1 MKLPIFQVDAFSD
14 QLLRGNPAAICPLTE
29 MLPEQL
35 MLSIARENNLS
46 ETAFLVGNDGEYR
59 IRWFTPAFEVPL
71 CGHATLASAVV
82 IREFL
87 EPGRDRVSFESASG
101 TLGVTYEQGW
111 YELDF
116 PADPAVEVN
125 AMPALTRSLGCE
137 PVEIRQSDYYFAV
150 FESEQQVRDLKPDF
164 ASMMELDKFGVIVTA
179 PGSDVDFVSRFFAPQ
194 AGINEDPVTG
204 SAHCT
209 LTPYWSDRLG
219 KDRLEARQISA
230 RGGSLRCTMR
240 GDRVGIAGQA
250 AVYMQGEI
258 RVPDIETGLI
268 RDQVVA
274 TGV

>member
-1 MKLPIFQVDAFSD
+1 
-14 QLLRGNPAAICPLTE
+14 
-29 MLPEQL
+29 
-35 MLSIARENNLS
+35 
-46 ETAFLVGNDGEYR
+46 
-59 IRWFTPAFEVPL
+59 
-71 CGHATLASAVV
+71 
-82 IREFL
+82 
-87 EPGRDRVSFESASG
+87 
-101 TLGVTYEQGW
+101 
-111 YELDF
+111 
-116 PADPAVEVN
+116 
-125 AMPALTRSLGCE
+125 
-137 PVEIRQSDYYFAV
+137 
-150 FESEQQVRDLKPDF
+150 
-164 ASMMELDKFGVIVTA
+164 MMELDKFGVIVTA

-219 KDRLEARQISA
+219 KDRLDARQISA